1 MKASIENH
9 QTWLWDHDELIH
21 MDHWGEFDLFHR
33 FTIQSLEVRGEFSPT
48 IPYHIG
54 MTSSHIPTKYCTNF
68 GDVEKN
74 GPWRNTINNIR
85 LSSLLKKTPWRSY
98 KKIVQGSP
106 IELSKKTSQYHSPW
120 TKWSRFKMCVYNC
133 RLFAI
138 CRLRKDT
145 NHMSAWKISLSLY
158 H

>member
-21 MDHWGEFDLFHR
+21 MDHWGKFDLFHR

-68 GDVEKN
+68 GDVEKS
-74 GPWRNTINNIR
+74 GLEGTPSTI
-85 LSSLLKKTPWRSY
+85 SDYPHYLKKHLEDLTRKSFKEVQLNCR
-98 KKIVQGSP
+98 KKHPSIIHLEPNDQGSKCVS
-106 IELSKKTSQYHSPW
+106 IIAGCLRFAGLEKTQTTCLLERYP
-120 TKWSRFKMCVYNC
+120 
-133 RLFAI
+133 
-138 CRLRKDT
+138 
-145 NHMSAWKISLSLY
+145 
-158 H
+158 